1 MQFISI
7 TELPKGTKATYANFV
22 CDHRPLKPEPW
33 RVQLV
38 VDGDKVKYI
47 YDASSP
53 STTILETKILIN
65 STIFDSHQGARFLT
79 LDIHNF
85 FLCSTMP
92 QPEYMCIHCRYI
104 PPDIIRRYDL

>member
-1 MQFISI
+1 M
-7 TELPKGTKATYANFV
+7 EYL
-22 CDHRPLKPEPW
+22 
-33 RVQLV
+33 
-38 VDGDKVKYI
+38 
-47 YDASSP
+47 YDAGSP
-53 STTILETKILIN
+53 STILLETKILIN
-65 STIFDSHQGARFLT
+65 STISDSHQGARFLT